1 MDAEILIVAAGRGTR
16 AGGGTPKQYRTLAG
30 AAVLT
35 HTIRACLSHAE
46 IRAVRV
52 VIHADDADLY
62 AKAVADI
69 RDDRLMEPVRGGET
83 RSDSVRLGLAACAG
97 SHVLIHDGARPL
109 IDRADIGGLLSALQ
123 DHRAAVLA
131 VPVVDA
137 LWNAEDGKATTPQPR
152 DHLWRAQTPQAFA
165 LKDIVDA
172 HNATTVPMAD
182 DVETARAFGIAVEI
196 VQGSDTNIKITRVE
210 DFALAE
216 KLMGKTVDIRTGNG
230 FDVHKFGQGDHVTLN
245 GVDIPFDRGLVGH
258 SDADVA
264 MHTLTDAIFGA
275 LAEGDI
281 GQWFP
286 PSDPQW
292 KGAASDIFLRKAVER
307 STERGF
313 QISHLDCTI
322 ICEMPK
328 IGPHTQAMRDKLSQI
343 TGVAVDRISVKATT
357 TETLGFTGRGEGI
370 AALAT
375 ATLVKS

>member
-1 MDAEILIVAAGRGTR
+1 MDAEILIVAAGRGAR

-83 RSDSVRLGLAACAG
+83 RSDSVRLGLAVCAG

-196 VQGSDTNIKITRVE
+196 VQGSDTNIKITRV
-210 DFALAE
+210 
-216 KLMGKTVDIRTGNG
+216 
-230 FDVHKFGQGDHVTLN
+230 
-245 GVDIPFDRGLVGH
+245 
-258 SDADVA
+258 
-264 MHTLTDAIFGA
+264 
-275 LAEGDI
+275 
-281 GQWFP
+281 
-286 PSDPQW
+286 
-292 KGAASDIFLRKAVER
+292 
-307 STERGF
+307 
-313 QISHLDCTI
+313 
-322 ICEMPK
+322 
-328 IGPHTQAMRDKLSQI
+328 
-343 TGVAVDRISVKATT
+343 RI
-357 TETLGFTGRGEGI
+357 L
-370 AALAT
+370 L
-375 ATLVKS
+375 